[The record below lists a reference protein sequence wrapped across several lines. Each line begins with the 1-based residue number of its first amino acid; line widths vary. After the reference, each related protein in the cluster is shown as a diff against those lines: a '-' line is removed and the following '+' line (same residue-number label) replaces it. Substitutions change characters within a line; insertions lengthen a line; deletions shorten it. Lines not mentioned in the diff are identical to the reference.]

1 MNVAIRRRKENV
13 ECFNGE
19 TFKRTFENS
28 SCSDCRLDDYFCQEG
43 WSVHED
49 NSCVKDTRASAPDS
63 DWIPKM
69 NFRPIKAPG
78 NQCLKEYDWP
88 NDGGSDAPSNYPK
101 PKEIFIAE
109 INGFKSTSNRMT
121 FGIHT
126 KILLR
131 FGSESDID
139 KSSGRWSVFF
149 PKNIPDI
156 YKRQF
161 SLIEFSHLDKH
172 NSSIEFTLVYP
183 GIYTINYDNGKESD
197 SMILKAWI
205 PVKRTMLYCP
215 PYSQVNHKNEFIV
228 RVSSIDD
235 EWLRPDWEK
244 YNFYG
249 DMSHHWYGDLPDSA
263 TYSNGAAQPI

>member
-1 MNVAIRRRKENV
+1 MLIL
-13 ECFNGE
+13 
-19 TFKRTFENS
+19 FKY
-28 SCSDCRLDDYFCQEG
+28 L
-43 WSVHED
+43 
-49 NSCVKDTRASAPDS
+49 
-63 DWIPKM
+63 IPLT
-69 NFRPIKAPG
+69 
-78 NQCLKEYDWP
+78 CLKTKIGY
-88 NDGGSDAPSNYPK
+88 
-101 PKEIFIAE
+101 F
-109 INGFKSTSNRMT
+109 R
-121 FGIHT
+121 HT

-131 FGSESDID
+131 FGSESDVD
-139 KSSGRWSVFF
+139 KTSGRWSVFF

-197 SMILKAWI
+197 SMILKGKTWNLNESIFYMFLAWI

-263 TYSNGAAQPI
+263 TYSNGAAHNSKCTQYHLNHIFICERKI